1 MQLIWRHQP
10 ISSVRMLPSILHHL
24 PAAERFLSLGR
35 LVLAGET
42 RWAPWA
48 CDPSSTFSNL
58 HPHPP
63 FLTDLLMPN
72 TWFRAFDSLCSSLGA
87 QAPSD
92 SAFHPHP
99 VVDQPILPQDSPT
112 PQTLPWATWAA
123 SRVFAFSFVLFC
135 FAPHSLFIFTESF
148 TLNNPTRFYPLLCL
162 ISNIPFY
169 NLLP

>member
-42 RWAPWA
+42 RWATWA
-48 CDPSSTFSNL
+48 CDRSSTFSNL

-63 FLTDLLMPN
+63 FLTDLLTPN

-87 QAPSD
+87 QAPCD
-92 SAFHPHP
+92 SALHRTPWWT
-99 VVDQPILPQDSPT
+99 SPFCPRT
-112 PQTLPWATWAA
+112 PQHLRLCLELPEQPAE
-123 SRVFAFSFVLFC
+123 FLLFLLFC
-135 FAPHSLFIFTESF
+135 FVLPPTPFSFSLNHSHWIIGLVF
-148 TLNNPTRFYPLLCL
+148 TLSYV
-162 ISNIPFY
+162 S
-169 NLLP
+169 